1 MSWEEED
8 LKSGGRG
15 NVEGVGGLEIST
27 AIEIFYSVSGH
38 RLWTA
43 EQSLVQVL
51 LFPANMPKVRVACG
65 RPGFGQPSYAM

>member
-38 RLWTA
+38 RL
-43 EQSLVQVL
+43 
-51 LFPANMPKVRVACG
+51 
-65 RPGFGQPSYAM
+65 